1 LYSKPFVSVENKTT
15 TTKAVNGKGQERRE
29 A

>member
-1 LYSKPFVSVENKTT
+1 LYSKPFVSVENKT